1 MDNQL
6 LRVFQREI
14 ERQCCFALIA
24 FEDLNSSLDDGNLD
38 RLWYS
43 VQGFLIAAGNISKLL
58 WPPNSSL
65 AVRGQRLR
73 QVLAVSDQPALRAR
87 TYRNHFEHFDERLQ
101 EWATSSARRNFV
113 DSNVGPPNTIVGLE
127 STDFLRNFDT
137 QSFTITFRGD
147 VYELQPISKE
157 ISELCTKARA
167 EVSKPRRG
175 PVM

>member
-6 LRVFQREI
+6 LWVFQREI

-24 FEDLNSSLDDGNLD
+24 FKDLNNSLNDGNLD

-65 AVRGQRLR
+65 AKRGQRLR
-73 QVLAVSDQPALRAR
+73 QVLAVSDQSALHAR
-87 TYRNHFEHFDERLQ
+87 TFRNHFEHFDERLE
-101 EWATSSARRNFV
+101 EWATSSARRNFA
-113 DSNVGPPNTIVGLE
+113 DSNVGPPNMIVGLD
-127 STDFLRNFDT
+127 SADFLRNFDT
-137 QSFTITFRGD
+137 QNFAITFRGD

-157 ISELCTKARA
+157 ISELWAKARA
-167 EVSKPRRG
+167 KISKPPWESDR
-175 PVM
+175 